1 MAEEAA
7 AKAAVKLIGPLM
19 LIFIALMLVLMG
31 PFAINIMN
39 SGFM

>member
-1 MAEEAA
+1 
-7 AKAAVKLIGPLM
+7 VKLIGPLM